1 MAYLKNP
8 DKIYQES
15 FAAIRR
21 ECDLSTIPP
30 EMEKIILRMVH
41 ACGMPDV
48 IDDLA
53 WHGDVSAAA
62 AASLLAGNK
71 IYVDAQMV
79 AAGLMKKYLPAS
91 ANITCSLDDP
101 KTSLMAAAGKTT
113 RSAAAV
119 DLWDSITGSIVVIG
133 NAPTALFRLLERM
146 EQEDLRPDAI
156 IAVPVGFIG
165 AAESKQALVNTGT
178 DIPYVTLLGRRGGTA
193 MAAAAMNAIILS
205 LPTDEGARQ

>member
-8 DKIYQES
+8 DEIYRES

-30 EMEKIILRMVH
+30 EMEKITLRMVH

-53 WHGDVSAAA
+53 WQGDVSAATA
-62 AASLLAGNK
+62 TSLLSGHG
-71 IYVDAQMV
+71 IYVDATMV
-79 AAGLMKKYLPAS
+79 AAGLIKKYLPAS
-91 ANITCSLDDP
+91 ADITCSLNDP
-101 KTSLMAAAGKTT
+101 KTSLMAVAGQTT

-119 DLWDSITGSIVVIG
+119 DLWDRIPGSTVIIG

-146 EQEDLRPDAI
+146 EQENLRPAAI

-165 AAESKQALVNTGT
+165 AAESKQALVNSGT

>member
-8 DKIYQES
+8 DKIYRES

-101 KTSLMAAAGKTT
+101 KTSQMAAAGKTT

-205 LPTDEGARQ
+205 LPTNEGARQ

>member
-8 DKIYQES
+8 DKIYRES

-30 EMEKIILRMVH
+30 EMEKIIIRMVH

-62 AASLLAGNK
+62 AASLLAGHR
-71 IYVDAQMV
+71 IYVDAKMV

-91 ANITCSLDDP
+91 AKIQCFLDNP
-101 KTSLMAAAGKTT
+101 KTSLMAVTGQTT

-119 DLWDSITGSIVVIG
+119 DLWDRIPGSIVVIG

-146 EQEDLRPDAI
+146 EQEHLRPAAI

-165 AAESKQALVNTGT
+165 AAESKQALVNYGT
-178 DIPYVTLLGRRGGTA
+178 DIPYVTLLGRRGGTSI
-193 MAAAAMNAIILS
+193 AAAAMNAIILS
-205 LPTDEGARQ
+205 LPTNEESPQ

>member
-8 DKIYQES
+8 DEIYRES

-30 EMEKIILRMVH
+30 EMEKITLRMVH

-53 WHGDVSAAA
+53 WQGDVSAATA
-62 AASLLAGNK
+62 TSLLSGHG
-71 IYVDAQMV
+71 IYVDATMV
-79 AAGLMKKYLPAS
+79 AAGLMKKYLPATTD
-91 ANITCSLDDP
+91 ITCSLNDP
-101 KTSLMAAAGKTT
+101 KTSLVAVAGQTT

-119 DLWDSITGSIVVIG
+119 DLWDHIPGSTVIIG

-146 EQEDLRPDAI
+146 EQEKLRPAAI

-165 AAESKQALVNTGT
+165 AAESKQALVNSGT

-205 LPTDEGARQ
+205 LPTNEGARQ

>member
-8 DKIYQES
+8 DEIYRES

-30 EMEKIILRMVH
+30 EMEKITLRMVH
-41 ACGMPDV
+41 ACGIPDV

-53 WHGDVSAAA
+53 WQGDVSAAA
-62 AASLLAGNK
+62 AASLLSGHG
-71 IYVDAQMV
+71 IYVDSTMV

-91 ANITCSLDDP
+91 AKIRCSLDDP
-101 KTSLMAAAGKTT
+101 KTSLMAVAGQTT

-119 DLWDSITGSIVVIG
+119 DLWDNILGSIVVIG

-146 EQEDLRPDAI
+146 EQENLRPAAI

-165 AAESKQALVNTGT
+165 AAESKQALIDCGT

-205 LPTDEGARQ
+205 LPTDEGAWQ